1 MVCERIIGM
10 AWIDNRYL
18 SPSARQF
25 QQFVFDFYDKKYLL
39 PLRKT
44 KAVGCPMQPTA
55 FYYTSIYFTLQE

>member
-25 QQFVFDFYDKKYLL
+25 QQFVFDFYE
-39 PLRKT
+39 RKIS
-44 KAVGCPMQPTA
+44 PP
-55 FYYTSIYFTLQE
+55 SQES